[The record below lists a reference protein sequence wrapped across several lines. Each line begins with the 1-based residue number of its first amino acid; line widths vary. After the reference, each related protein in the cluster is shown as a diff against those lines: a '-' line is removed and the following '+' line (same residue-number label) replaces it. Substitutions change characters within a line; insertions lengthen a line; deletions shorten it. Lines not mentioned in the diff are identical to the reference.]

1 MIKLTNVSKDYI
13 LKTGFFKRK
22 TKKVSALTNISLEI
36 KDKECVGLIGLNGAG
51 KSTLLKVILGILQ
64 PDIGEAFLFEKNAI
78 DKRQENMKFIGVVFG
93 QRTQLRWDVTPLDA
107 YLLNRSLY
115 GIDHVEFDNILK
127 KYAAILEV
135 DQFWT
140 RPVRTLSLG
149 QKMRADLLA
158 ALLHKPKLLILDEP
172 TVGVDFI
179 SKKKII
185 QLINELKKEMTI
197 IFTSHNLNDVY
208 QLCDRF
214 IVLSDGKVIIDSD
227 KDSISHSVGYSSLRF
242 SLATPDINL
251 EGISDVGEI
260 SKLNDFEY
268 EISKI
273 SKNDLTYCLDKL
285 FKNNQIQLFELKETG
300 LEALLMEFHEESIN
314 G

>member
-227 KDSISHSVGYSSLRF
+227 KDSISPSVGYSSLRF